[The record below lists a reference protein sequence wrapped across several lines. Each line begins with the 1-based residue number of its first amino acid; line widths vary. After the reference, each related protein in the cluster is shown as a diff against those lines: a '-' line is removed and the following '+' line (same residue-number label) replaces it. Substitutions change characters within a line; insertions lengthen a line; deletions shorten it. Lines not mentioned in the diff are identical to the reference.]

1 MARCKAAKTEQ
12 CVCDGGL
19 EDLPWID
26 YALKPDGQSFIHRI
40 LHDTEVEIPLL
51 SPNTRK
57 PKFKEVI
64 AVIVT
69 LCLAWASE
77 VPDKAPIV
85 S

>member
-26 YALKPDGQSFIHRI
+26 YPLKPDGQSFIHRI

-51 SPNTRK
+51 SPDMLEHENLNL
-57 PKFKEVI
+57 EE
-64 AVIVT
+64 VIVT